1 VSVGGTMTENVQT
14 SVGHYPQ
21 FSYINPFLQLPATRK
36 AIHVGS
42 LPFGQVSLTYSS
54 TILELLGH

>member
-1 VSVGGTMTENVQT
+1 MTENVQT